1 MVFVVALAVRL
12 WAASAIAFARPEDA
26 AYYVGV
32 AQNLVNGRGLVSD
45 AIWSFQTPPLAF
57 PRPAFEV
64 WLPLPSFIYALP
76 MLVLGPTL
84 WVAQIGSAVVGAIV
98 AVLAWRLALD
108 ACTGMNAAPD
118 GRSLARVR
126 SIS

>member
-1 MVFVVALAVRL
+1 MTRQELWASAALVFVVALAVRL
-12 WAASAIAFARPEDA
+12 WAASSIVFARPEDA

-64 WLPLPSFIYALP
+64 WLPLPTFIFALP
-76 MLVLGPTL
+76 MLVLSPTL
-84 WVAQIGSAVVGAIV
+84 WAAQLGSAVVGAIV
-98 AVLAWRLALD
+98 A
-108 ACTGMNAAPD
+108 
-118 GRSLARVR
+118 
-126 SIS
+126 